1 MRRGIVV
8 RSYCSGVSLSIRA
21 EGDVGILGLMDL
33 GKLDGVRGPTTMTM
47 TVCFQGVKIE
57 LHLIKIDWIGMVWIE
72 FDGQLC
78 LENLSLRTG
87 G

>member
-1 MRRGIVV
+1 MTRGIVV

-33 GKLDGVRGPTTMTM
+33 GKLNGVRGPMTMTM
-47 TVCFQGVKIE
+47 VWFQGVKIE